1 MLWALFFV
9 SSVGRFACLTSCQ
22 LRIQRRVGQS
32 LSINLRIVILGLVF
46 VFGLML
52 SFRLGLELL
61 FAVSLK
67 RRASR
72 TLYDFYLPYLLCA
85 HSLTLIEISLH
96 FWT

>member
-1 MLWALFFV
+1 M
-9 SSVGRFACLTSCQ
+9 SSVGRFACLISCQ
-22 LRIQRRVGQS
+22 LRIQSFGQS
-32 LSINLRIVILGLVF
+32 LSINLCIVTLGLVF
-46 VFGLML
+46 VFGLTL

-72 TLYDFYLPYLLCA
+72 TLYDFYLLYLLCA